1 MLINAAQDYALRMCC
16 HLARH
21 GGTAS
26 SKEISKATGAP
37 RDYLIQLAQ
46 HLREAGIVEG
56 MAGKHGG
63 YRLAKAPWEV
73 SVLAVMEAV
82 YETGEARKL
91 GAEAGYAE
99 RQALDVLDGITLL
112 EAM

>member
-21 GGTAS
+21 EGTAS
-26 SKEISKATGAP
+26 SKEISEATGTP

-46 HLREAGIVEG
+46 HLRAAGIVEG
-56 MAGKHGG
+56 VAGRHGG
-63 YRLAKAPWEV
+63 YRLAKDPWDV
-73 SVLAVMEAV
+73 SVLSVMEAV
-82 YETGEARKL
+82 CGTEEARKL

-99 RQALDVLDGITLL
+99 RQALDVLDGVTLT